1 MHTAFN
7 FFYEAG
13 IGKGNIQEMLPQGA
27 LIRIMQK
34 GLEYIEL
41 EANSE
46 IGSDEEHH
54 FFESLDLMTN
64 DLDDLTKKIT
74 SSGKHSSE
82 KKIDLVETDKAQN
95 IGSAETTTTYKAAQ
109 NSKPDETAT
118 MVRTQPVKHTKAQN
132 ISSAETMQKTG
143 SVETTTGP
151 GLPVS
156 WIGKKSRPR
165 RRKD

>member
-1 MHTAFN
+1 
-7 FFYEAG
+7 
-13 IGKGNIQEMLPQGA
+13 
-27 LIRIMQK
+27 
-34 GLEYIEL
+34 
-41 EANSE
+41 
-46 IGSDEEHH
+46 
-54 FFESLDLMTN
+54 MTN

-151 GLPVS
+151 GLPFS